1 MPAIRAFIAVEI
13 NNQVK
18 QKISNLI
25 SILKKSDSD
34 AKWATEDQMHLT
46 LKFLGNVN
54 KDKIQEISDAMSV
67 ISNNFKSFAVSFSE
81 IGAFPDTSHPRVIW
95 LGIDKGAKD
104 LKMLNDKT
112 EAALKKLGF
121 AEESREF
128 EPHLTLAR
136 IRSSKNISNL
146 IKLIGEISCDI
157 GDEVPIHKLTLFQSS
172 LNPKGAVYS
181 VLLEKFL
188 QNINGT
194 ED

>member
-13 NNQVK
+13 NNQAK
-18 QKISNLI
+18 QKISKLI
-25 SILKKSDSD
+25 SILKKSDAD

-54 KDKIQEISDAMSV
+54 KDKIQEISEAISV

-81 IGAFPDTSHPRVIW
+81 IGAFPNTSHPRVIW
-95 LGIDKGAKD
+95 LGIGKGAES
-104 LKMLNDKT
+104 LKMLNDET
-112 EAALKKLGF
+112 EAALEKLGF
-121 AEESREF
+121 VKESREF

-146 IKLIGEISCDI
+146 IKLVGEINCTI
-157 GDEVPIHKLTLFQSS
+157 RDEVPIHKLTLFQSS

-194 ED
+194 KD